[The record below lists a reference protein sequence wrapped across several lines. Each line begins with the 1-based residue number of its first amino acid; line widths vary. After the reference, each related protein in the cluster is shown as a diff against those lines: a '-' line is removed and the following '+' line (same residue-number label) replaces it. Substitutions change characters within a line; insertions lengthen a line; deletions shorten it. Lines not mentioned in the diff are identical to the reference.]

1 MRNVLWCIPL
11 SVMSLLGCSTAE
23 PPAPPPPAPSFDTT
37 MNVKQLMNWVIDPA
51 ADVVWASVGTIM
63 TLEGRK
69 EIAPRTDEEWSAVRN
84 SAAMVVESG
93 NLLMLPGRAR
103 NQDDWPMKARAMM
116 EAAREALTAAEVKD
130 TEALFTAGG
139 NIYQTCSDCH
149 AKYLIG
155 EAAAEAKANA
165 EQ

>member
-1 MRNVLWCIPL
+1 MRKVPWCIPL
-11 SVMSLLGCSTAE
+11 SVLALFGCGSAE

-37 MNVKQLMNWVIDPA
+37 MNVKQLMNWVIEPA
-51 ADVVWASVGTIM
+51 AKVVWASVGTIA
-63 TLEGRK
+63 TLEGTK

-93 NLLMLPGRAR
+93 NLLLLPGRAR

-130 TEALFTAGG
+130 TEALFAAGG
-139 NIYQTCSDCH
+139 NIYQACSDCH
-149 AKYLIG
+149 AKYLMG
-155 EAAAEAKANA
+155 AAAEEAKANA
-165 EQ
+165 E

>member
-1 MRNVLWCIPL
+1 MRSAPWCIAL
-11 SVMSLLGCSTAE
+11 SVLSLMGCSPAE
-23 PPAPPPPAPSFDTT
+23 PPAPPAPAPSFDTS
-37 MNVKQLMNWVIDPA
+37 MNVKQLMTWVVDPA
-51 ADVVWASVGTIM
+51 AKVVWASVGTIM
-63 TLEGRK
+63 TQEGVN

-84 SAAMVVESG
+84 NAAMVVESG

-139 NIYQTCSDCH
+139 SIYQACSDCH

-155 EAAAEAKANA
+155 AAVDEAKANA
-165 EQ
+165 QQ